1 VTTCHG
7 SVTHTCLSQLQCVY
21 NTKVGFKLTAAQD
34 SSMTLLRRTTIRFFI
49 FICAIFG
56 LSWTFGLS
64 WELPEFGKDTAIM
77 ISSRA
82 KLAAA
87 FSSRKQSSVDEVYG
101 LLHLVTAESDE
112 YQHVLTNNVEL
123 DPTKRISLNDYA
135 PGNEDLDW
143 TAEMERLNKE
153 FPVVVFSKV
162 CLRLRRAHILSP
174 ELMLPVT
181 DVDRPFARVSL
192 SRILRLP
199 SILTLFNFQLF
210 QESEKSPR
218 ILRATTPGQSYR
230 S

>member
-1 VTTCHG
+1 
-7 SVTHTCLSQLQCVY
+7 
-21 NTKVGFKLTAAQD
+21 
-34 SSMTLLRRTTIRFFI
+34 
-49 FICAIFG
+49 
-56 LSWTFGLS
+56 
-64 WELPEFGKDTAIM
+64 M

-162 CLRLRRAHILSP
+162 CL
-174 ELMLPVT
+174 
-181 DVDRPFARVSL
+181 
-192 SRILRLP
+192 
-199 SILTLFNFQLF
+199 
-210 QESEKSPR
+210 
-218 ILRATTPGQSYR
+218 
-230 S
+230 